1 MTSREN
7 GPYDTTP
14 RGGPEPRES
23 GPYGRDPRAG
33 RPYTGRRGTG
43 SGAGTGTG
51 TWAGTGTGSGSA
63 VGTGSGIGGGAGS
76 GTGTG
81 TGTWAGTGMGTASGT
96 GAGRTHET
104 AAREQDGHRAPDGEA
119 AESGCPV
126 RHDTTP
132 PAPAVLVPG
141 PTGGRRPGPGGPG
154 PMALTDIVSAPD
166 PHRVYRELRE
176 RYGPVAPVELEP
188 GLPAWLV
195 LGYHEL
201 LAVTRQEQLFSRDP
215 RNWHALREN
224 RVAADSPLMPMMRYY
239 PVCYHAD
246 GAEHRR
252 MRVPFDEGMGR
263 LNGREARRLIEGRC
277 QGLVA
282 KFSEAGHA
290 DLVNEYAA
298 QVPMMSLAGLFGLG
312 PALSE
317 ELVRTVFGV
326 VGSGP
331 DSEDSYQVQHRI
343 IGEMLAR
350 PPANLDEDMTW
361 TFAHHP
367 NLLTDAERYAA
378 MHLML
383 IAGNMPT
390 ISWIAQTLQMMI
402 TDPRFAARLRGG
414 RLGVDD
420 ALDEALW
427 REPPLN
433 AMPARYVLHDI
444 ELGGQV
450 LRRGDCLIMGIGA
463 ANDDPE
469 IRPDEGEDWGN
480 QAHLAFSAGPH
491 RCPAQLPARL
501 IARTAVRTVLNL
513 LPDLELTVPA
523 ADLAPSPSPWTRVP
537 ARLPVSFTPRRL
549 PTEPGSYADAPVE

>member
-1 MTSREN
+1 VFH
-7 GPYDTTP
+7 GH
-14 RGGPEPRES
+14 
-23 GPYGRDPRAG
+23 
-33 RPYTGRRGTG
+33 
-43 SGAGTGTG
+43 GAP
-51 TWAGTGTGSGSA
+51 AA
-63 VGTGSGIGGGAGS
+63 DGGGAP
-76 GTGTG
+76 TAL
-81 TGTWAGTGMGTASGT
+81 AGTAVHAT
-96 GAGRTHET
+96 GVVGQE
-104 AAREQDGHRAPDGEA
+104 
-119 AESGCPV
+119 
-126 RHDTTP
+126 
-132 PAPAVLVPG
+132 
-141 PTGGRRPGPGGPG
+141 
-154 PMALTDIVSAPD
+154 PMALTDIVSSPD
-166 PHRVYRELRE
+166 PHVVYRELRA

-215 RNWHALREN
+215 RNWYALREG
-224 RVAADSPLMPMMRYY
+224 RVAADSPLMPMMRYH

-252 MRVPFDEGMGR
+252 LRVPFDEGVGR
-263 LNGREARRLIEGRC
+263 LNERAARRLIEGRC
-277 QGLVA
+277 HGLVA

-298 QVPMMSLAGLFGLG
+298 QVPMMALAGLFGLG
-312 PALSE
+312 PRQSE

-331 DSEDSYQVQHRI
+331 GSEDAYQVQHRI
-343 IGEMLAR
+343 IGEMVAR
-350 PPANLDEDMTW
+350 PRSTPDEDLTW

-367 NLLTDAERYAA
+367 NLVTEEERYAA

-383 IAGNMPT
+383 IAGNMPA
-390 ISWIAQTLQMMI
+390 ISWIAQTLRMMI

-480 QAHLAFSAGPH
+480 RAHLAFSAGPH

-513 LPDLELTVPA
+513 LPDLELTVPVT
-523 ADLAPSPSPWTRVP
+523 DLAPSPSPWTRVP
-537 ARLPVSFTPRRL
+537 ARLPVSFTPRSL
-549 PTEPGSYADAPVE
+549 GAEPPSYAHDPVG